1 MLSYLFLLPAMAA
14 LKVLL
19 LLCLATLVATTCFA
33 QVAQE
38 AEINPHPLLFVSKTT
53 SNDDIVLGS
62 SVEVVVT
69 VTNYGQSP
77 AFDVQISDL
86 LDDGSL
92 QSKSIAYLP
101 YSASET
107 LRYTVTPTALGNY
120 AVSVAEVTYNV
131 EQGNPATS
139 RKALSNL
146 IREGEAYYY
155 GEGVDDESF
164 RGVISVLTRDRYD
177 RLHARYIKESTAY
190 IFLGAIPALFPYVLY
205 RVKQSEVD
213 ALLRQRKASK

>member
-1 MLSYLFLLPAMAA
+1 MNVFKLVLS
-14 LKVLL
+14 
-19 LLCLATLVATTCFA
+19 LCLVALVATACVA

-38 AEINPHPLLFVSKTT
+38 AEMNPQPLLFVSKTT
-53 SNDDIVLGS
+53 SSDDIVLGS
-62 SVEVVVT
+62 SVEIVVS

-77 AFDVQISDL
+77 AFEVQVSDL
-86 LDDGSL
+86 LGDGTLKSL
-92 QSKSIAYLP
+92 SIASLP
-101 YSASET
+101 YGASET
-107 LRYTVTPTALGNY
+107 LRYTVTPRALGNY
-120 AVSVAEVTYNV
+120 PVSVAEVTYNL

-146 IREGEAYYY
+146 IREGEAYYF
-155 GEGVDDESF
+155 GDSVDDESF

-213 ALLRQRKASK
+213 ALLRRGKVSK

>member
-1 MLSYLFLLPAMAA
+1 MAA
-14 LKVLL
+14 LKLL
-19 LLCLATLVATTCFA
+19 LSLCLAILVATACFA
-33 QVAQE
+33 QLVEE
-38 AEINPHPLLFVSKTT
+38 AEMNPHPLLFVSKTT
-53 SNDDIVLGS
+53 SSDDIVLGT

-77 AFDVQISDL
+77 AFDVQVSDL
-86 LDDGSL
+86 LEDGSL
-92 QSKSIAYLP
+92 QSKSIASIP
-101 YSASET
+101 YGVSET
-107 LRYTVTPTALGNY
+107 LRYTVTPGALGNY

-131 EQGNPATS
+131 EQGNAETS
-139 RKALSNL
+139 RKAFSNM

-164 RGVISVLTRDRYD
+164 RGVVSVLTRDRYD
-177 RLHARYIKESTAY
+177 RLHARYIKESIAY

-213 ALLRQRKASK
+213 TLLRHRKANK

>member
-1 MLSYLFLLPAMAA
+1 MTTAR
-14 LKVLL
+14 VLL
-19 LLCLATLVATTCFA
+19 SLCIVALVATTCFA
-33 QVAQE
+33 EVVDE
-38 AEINPHPLLFVSKTT
+38 TEMNTHPLLFVSKTT
-53 SNDDIVLGS
+53 SSDDIVLGS

-77 AFDVQISDL
+77 AFDVKVSDL
-86 LDDGSL
+86 LEDGSL
-92 QSKSIAYLP
+92 QSKSIASLP
-101 YSASET
+101 YGASET
-107 LRYTVTPTALGNY
+107 LRYTVTPSALGNY
-120 AVSVAEVTYNV
+120 AVSVAEVSYNI

-139 RKALSNL
+139 LKAFSNL
-146 IREGEAYYY
+146 IREGEAYFQ

-213 ALLRQRKASK
+213 ALLRRSKANK